1 MSRTV
6 RARPGARGGRRATVL
21 LALVWLTLSVIAH
34 HGLPD
39 TCAPMTAM
47 QSASSTQP
55 MAAMRSVPSARPMAA
70 VHPAPSVR
78 PLVPVAVAAPHRA
91 GPDHGQPR
99 HARTDRA
106 RSGEARSGHGH
117 DGGAHC
123 SSYDVR
129 AEQLVPP
136 PPLVGQVRAPG
147 PMSSCRSGAG
157 PARGPAP
164 PDPVSLSVLRI

>member
-6 RARPGARGGRRATVL
+6 RTRSDARGGRPATVL
-21 LALVWLTLSVIAH
+21 LALVWLALSVIAH

-39 TCAPMTAM
+39 TCAPMMAM
-47 QSASSTQP
+47 QPASSTQST
-55 MAAMRSVPSARPMAA
+55 AAMPSVPSAQP
-70 VHPAPSVR
+70 PASLNPVPSVR
-78 PLVPVAVAAPHRA
+78 PTVPVALAAPHRA
-91 GPDHGQPR
+91 GPDHSQPR
-99 HARTDRA
+99 HARPDRA
-106 RSGEARSGHGH
+106 RSGEAQSGHGH

-136 PPLVGQVRAPG
+136 PPLLGQVRAPA
-147 PMSSCRSGAG
+147 PTPSCRSGAG

-164 PDPVSLSVLRI
+164 PDPASLSVLRL

>member
-6 RARPGARGGRRATVL
+6 RTRPGARGGRRATVL

-34 HGLPD
+34 HDLPD
-39 TCAPMTAM
+39 TCTPMAAM

-55 MAAMRSVPSARPMAA
+55 MAAVRSVPSARLVPS

-78 PLVPVAVAAPHRA
+78 PLAAPHRA

-106 RSGEARSGHGH
+106 RSGEAQSGHGH

-164 PDPVSLSVLRI
+164 PDPASLSVLRI